1 MASTISGSNAI
12 SNLSGSD
19 TDFDT
24 VLANLKKVESTQ
36 LNRLTA
42 WKSDWKLRYD
52 AFDKVIE
59 QVSTASN
66 VLATLANKNS
76 FVTKNVTSSN
86 SNIISAVAS
95 ASADDVQHT
104 INVSQVASNAIWA
117 NTGSQ
122 PSPTKTALLPRT

>member
-1 MASTISGSNAI
+1 MPAPGTAHLSCEAPMASTISGSNAI

-59 QVSTASN
+59 Q
-66 VLATLANKNS
+66 
-76 FVTKNVTSSN
+76 
-86 SNIISAVAS
+86 SAPPAMC
-95 ASADDVQHT
+95 
-104 INVSQVASNAIWA
+104 
-117 NTGSQ
+117 SQ